1 MGGIIFEPIT
11 LRVMPD
17 FESHLWKVNGHIARY
32 KNTPQYLQIFKF
44 KEIYMTQKY
53 IKLLAVALLLSVL
66 PLTISSAMASADL
79 TDTKGDAGATLP
91 ADGSAGTITPG
102 EDSAAG
108 RGDANPE
115 AIETTS
121 PVVSAPAKA
130 QD

>member
-1 MGGIIFEPIT
+1 MEGKWAYCE
-11 LRVMPD
+11 VQ
-17 FESHLWKVNGHIARY
+17 

-44 KEIYMTQKY
+44 KEIYMTLKY
-53 IKLLAVALLLSVL
+53 IKPLTVALLLSVL
-66 PLTISSAMASADL
+66 SLTISSAMAGDL

-91 ADGSAGTITPG
+91 AAGSAGTIIPG
-102 EDSAAG
+102 EDSAAV

>member
-1 MGGIIFEPIT
+1 MEGKWAYCE
-11 LRVMPD
+11 VQ
-17 FESHLWKVNGHIARY
+17 

-44 KEIYMTQKY
+44 KEIYMTLKY
-53 IKLLAVALLLSVL
+53 IKPLTVALLLSVL
-66 PLTISSAMASADL
+66 SLTISSAMAGDL
-79 TDTKGDAGATLP
+79 TDTKGDASATVP
-91 ADGSAGTITPG
+91 AGSAGTITPG